1 MLGIKFSRYLQNK
14 LEQQIYLDR
23 KSSGDRRYN
32 EIGREE
38 VVEKCVGQFLFVCK
52 EEKIIPNEEFQIENV
67 KEVNEFG
74 EGEEQRDTIN
84 QED

>member
-1 MLGIKFSRYLQNK
+1 M
-14 LEQQIYLDR
+14 
-23 KSSGDRRYN
+23 
-32 EIGREE
+32 
-38 VVEKCVGQFLFVCK
+38 EKCVGQFLFVCK

>member
-1 MLGIKFSRYLQNK
+1 MLGIKFSRCLQNK